1 MICTCV
7 RIQNSSLFSHG
18 FKTRPQTPRFNRLG
32 AKIHTQSTDNK
43 TCVGKSSHK
52 GGGELLAKLLGVRMG
67 GKPFELMNLDS
78 ENHQLPSSVAEVPL
92 MPEQPQ

>member
-43 TCVGKSSHK
+43 
-52 GGGELLAKLLGVRMG
+52 GGELPAKLLGVRMG

-78 ENHQLPSSVAEVPL
+78 ENHQLPSSVAKVPL